1 MAVLNV
7 AASEFVAECCAGSV
21 NNQGGFGRANQ
32 PPLRDAPNR
41 PLLLHV
47 ERGQGSDVPSSV
59 VAAFGRTASASPSS
73 SSCVR
78 QGPARAR
85 AKSHR
90 RSSSSNMVNMASAI
104 TPMLPAHRRS
114 ATRYGDSARPGRS
127 SPRHLPPV
135 PVFDTL
141 DAASNADGHL
151 GDVNG
156 RDTVEGRFPHPSR
169 ASPDNITDCE
179 RESPQ
184 PGSDSYGG
192 SFREPE
198 LPETESLNVEASM
211 TARWRGSRHS
221 PIDVPNVRLL

>member
-1 MAVLNV
+1 M
-7 AASEFVAECCAGSV
+7 
-21 NNQGGFGRANQ
+21 
-32 PPLRDAPNR
+32 
-41 PLLLHV
+41 
-47 ERGQGSDVPSSV
+47 
-59 VAAFGRTASASPSS
+59 
-73 SSCVR
+73 
-78 QGPARAR
+78 
-85 AKSHR
+85 HR
-90 RSSSSNMVNMASAI
+90 
-104 TPMLPAHRRS
+104 

-135 PVFDTL
+135 PAFDTL
-141 DAASNADGHL
+141 DAARNADGHL